1 MSWVITPSFTQWTP
15 ALITTALWLDA
26 ADAATITA
34 SGSALSQWN
43 DKSGNA
49 RHLNTVGGSGSIST
63 GTRTLNSKNV
73 LDFPG
78 TANLSRTSFST
89 TENNGWAYLVTASDA
104 TSFSNAGAARFANF
118 GVTGTNN
125 RLFGGVGDFSTYP
138 IANRVSARLG
148 ATSGSD
154 IQATANITTSPIILN
169 FGRSFQSDGVLYI
182 DGTLQGSATPTQN
195 TADHSAQTLT
205 IAGDANGYLDG
216 LIGEVIL
223 LKSLPST
230 NTRQRIEGY
239 LAHKWGL
246 TANLPETH
254 PYKYQI
260 PTPGA

>member
-1 MSWVITPSFTQWTP
+1 MIS
-15 ALITTALWLDA
+15 TALWLDA

-78 TANLSRTSFST
+78 TVNLSRTAFST

-118 GVTGTNN
+118 ACTGTNN
-125 RLFGGVGDFSTYP
+125 RLFAGIGDGDGQYT
-138 IANRVSARLG
+138 ANRVGARL
-148 ATSGSD
+148 SSVSSPQD
-154 IQATANITTSPIILN
+154 IVATANITTSPIILN

-182 DGTLQGSATPTQN
+182 NGTLQGNIAPTQN
-195 TADHSAQTLT
+195 TADHSVQSLT
-205 IAGDANGYLDG
+205 VAGDVNGYLDG

-230 NTRQRIEGY
+230 TTRQRIEGY

-246 TANLPETH
+246 TANLPAGH
-254 PYKYQI
+254 PYKTI
-260 PTPGA
+260 GPTP